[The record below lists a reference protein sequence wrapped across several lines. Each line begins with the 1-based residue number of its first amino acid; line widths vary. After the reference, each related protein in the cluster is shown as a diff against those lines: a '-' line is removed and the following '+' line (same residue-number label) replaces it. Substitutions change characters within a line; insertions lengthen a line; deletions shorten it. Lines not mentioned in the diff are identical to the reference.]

1 MEEDKKNI
9 LFTLL
14 TGGITGLVNGFFGGG
29 GGMIVVPLLMFLK
42 KMKTKIS
49 HATALAV
56 ILPVTVASAIVYFS
70 KGKLDWNMFFPVG
83 IGVLAGG
90 GIGAWLLGKITAKWI
105 TRIFALVM
113 LAAGIKLF
121 F

>member
-1 MEEDKKNI
+1 
-9 LFTLL
+9 
-14 TGGITGLVNGFFGGG
+14 
-29 GGMIVVPLLMFLK
+29 MFLIVRGS
-42 KMKTKIS
+42 MEVLTVFAILIYAPYAPACREVRES
-49 HATALAV
+49 VLTHAVSFAQSVA
-56 ILPVTVASAIVYFS
+56 ASAIVYFS

-113 LAAGIKLF
+113 LAAGVKLF